1 MADSRLN
8 EHPTNDAE
16 SNSTAPYEM
25 VYRRAPIITPFLVT
39 GGIFGVL
46 VAFVWGGFAGGTQDY
61 TQFQTVSFFAIAF
74 AIVGMAIGAL
84 VWLVLDRRSKRHTAT
99 MYAKPTQDP
108 DAADVALSEDDYS
121 EWSQF
126 QQKQRIEQSRREQ
139 LAQAKAKAQAEKRNK
154 RK

>member
-8 EHPTNDAE
+8 EHPNNDAE
-16 SNSTAPYEM
+16 SNSTPPYEM

-46 VAFVWGGFAGGTQDY
+46 VAFIWGGFAGGTEDY
-61 TQFQTVSFFAIAF
+61 TQFQTVSFFSIAF
-74 AIVGMAIGAL
+74 AIIGMAIGAL
-84 VWLVLDRRSKRHTAT
+84 VWLMLDRRSKSNTAT
-99 MYAKPTQDP
+99 MYAKRTQDP
-108 DAADVALSEDDYS
+108 DAADVAVSEDDYS
-121 EWSQF
+121 QWSQF

-139 LAQAKAKAQAEKRNK
+139 LEQAKAKAEAEKHNK